1 MPPKRA
7 SAKARSPA
15 SPVASTGTPTPSP
28 SEAGSSSSGG
38 GGIVAL
44 AASGE
49 TRARQVTSQIDDL
62 LAAQKRAHEEKK
74 RLANEVKNAKRRRSR
89 LTKRARLLT
98 TEDLLTVVALRES
111 DRANR
116 ENASRTIDNSDELV
130 ASEHSG
136 NEAEA
141 ADAAQASTTGEP
153 ILEDAERAQNE

>member
-1 MPPKRA
+1 M
-7 SAKARSPA
+7 
-15 SPVASTGTPTPSP
+15 
-28 SEAGSSSSGG
+28 
-38 GGIVAL
+38 AL

-62 LAAQKRAHEEKK
+62 LAAQKRAHEENK

-141 ADAAQASTTGEP
+141 ADAAQASATAEP

>member
-1 MPPKRA
+1 M
-7 SAKARSPA
+7 
-15 SPVASTGTPTPSP
+15 
-28 SEAGSSSSGG
+28 
-38 GGIVAL
+38 AL

-130 ASEHSG
+130 ASE
-136 NEAEA
+136 A
-141 ADAAQASTTGEP
+141 ADAAQASITGEP